1 MVVATRLDC
10 VVGTA
15 AAMRQAVEQ
24 ATHHA
29 SHRSAFGKLLIDQPR
44 MANVLADLCVE
55 SEAATVTALRLAR
68 AFERA
73 EAAFARVA
81 TPVAKY
87 WVCKRGPR
95 HAAEAL
101 ECLGGNG
108 YVEELGLAR
117 VYRQQ
122 PLQSIWEGSGNI
134 QCLDVLRAP
143 EREPESAEAF
153 LAELEPPFRA
163 DAEAALA
170 EAVEADARRLVE
182 RLAVA
187 LQGSLRPACAGP
199 RRRGLRRP
207 GRRRLRHAAGGPR
220 FPVHH
225 RPASADSGANHRV
238 RLSSD
243 GIEKDMLIPVPPTD
257 CMRAREG
264 ASARVD
270 GALEELESVW
280 LDGHLSRCADCCT
293 FAGQVAAT
301 AAVLRAAP
309 LDPAPTGLF
318 VSGRRRVAVPV
329 AAVAATIAIAVT
341 AGTSFFVGRQ
351 LGERSGGRPIAAT
364 TLTSSTRLDPGLI
377 AMLQR
382 GIVRARADR
391 RVVAI

>member
-1 MVVATRLDC
+1 
-10 VVGTA
+10 
-15 AAMRQAVEQ
+15 
-24 ATHHA
+24 
-29 SHRSAFGKLLIDQPR
+29 
-44 MANVLADLCVE
+44 
-55 SEAATVTALRLAR
+55 
-68 AFERA
+68 
-73 EAAFARVA
+73 
-81 TPVAKY
+81 
-87 WVCKRGPR
+87 
-95 HAAEAL
+95 
-101 ECLGGNG
+101 
-108 YVEELGLAR
+108 
-117 VYRQQ
+117 
-122 PLQSIWEGSGNI
+122 
-134 QCLDVLRAP
+134 
-143 EREPESAEAF
+143 
-153 LAELEPPFRA
+153 
-163 DAEAALA
+163 
-170 EAVEADARRLVE
+170 
-182 RLAVA
+182 
-187 LQGSLRPACAGP
+187 
-199 RRRGLRRP
+199 
-207 GRRRLRHAAGGPR
+207 
-220 FPVHH
+220 
-225 RPASADSGANHRV
+225 
-238 RLSSD
+238 
-243 GIEKDMLIPVPPTD
+243 MLTPVPPTD